1 MNADR
6 PTPADD
12 AGDAGGADGAPDAAD
27 LRMADVLRRSTAAGE
42 GLRAELHRDGSAEA
56 NDLLHRLDALE
67 FVQQVVGSPSDL
79 PARIG
84 SYDVKGVLGR
94 GGMGTVYLG
103 WQQELEREVALKVLA
118 PSYAT
123 DSTMRKRFRAEARA
137 TAALHHRHI
146 VPIYDYG
153 EAQGVLFFAM
163 ERVDG
168 MSLDK
173 HIAVARQRG
182 EKPMQP
188 LDAARR
194 FAGVADALG
203 LAHRR
208 RLLHRDVKPG
218 NILVGKDGTL
228 ALTDFGLA
236 KALDQASMRLTAQGG
251 GFLGTLHY
259 SSPEQALGDE
269 LTPASDL
276 YALGVTIFE
285 ALTGELPRAG
295 KTTESLLQ
303 SIMHGEPRRL
313 RDFVAKPPRD
323 LEAVLDKLLSR
334 EPRDR
339 YQDGEELAR
348 DLQRIADGEPVHIRR
363 LPLHVRLWRR
373 ARKNP
378 LLSGAIAAVC
388 ALLLVTLV
396 LLTVLRREAGRGLVS
411 RHQQHLAAIAKSIG
425 SEAGAPWGP
434 VPLLAALTGRE
445 VDAVSPTEAILKE
458 FDRAGRDLPDDAQV
472 AAMRSAYTDDPAPAA
487 SELLREGRGYEALRW
502 FDSAIADASA
512 ARTGGTLDVE
522 LRLHRLYLGRGVAN
536 LTASLARVTEARTDL
551 ALANYLRPGAV
562 FPRALLDV
570 LDVVENPDVAA
581 RTAQLERDLQAAARE
596 RRRVIGVLLWCAAG
610 LQPLPQSNLMDFGLS
625 YPRRRVLHEAA
636 QRLLGEVLTEAVA
649 NGQPTGLAGTFAG
662 LCTEAL
668 GRSGDANALRDLAQ
682 RTETA
687 IDTSV
692 HPDSPLQGW
701 RAVVQMLRD
710 PARKGPLVD
719 RDQQPLPAALQL
731 LAWEHL
737 LRLQPAR
744 EKVAIWLPRFE
755 ELRRNFASLPGLART
770 AARMHL
776 RAGSPLA
783 LELANAWVVESD
795 GEPEAQLCRM
805 QCQLRLG
812 ALEQA
817 RDDAIVAVQES
828 VAPTATLTEVVR
840 LCQEAAPVLPA
851 GETEGLLLLVQQF
864 RRLLER
870 GIELPGGRR

>member
-1 MNADR
+1 MSESLPESADTRGER
-6 PTPADD
+6 P
-12 AGDAGGADGAPDAAD
+12 GDAVPDAAD
-27 LRMADVLRRSTAAGE
+27 QRMADMLRDRTVASD
-42 GLRAELHRDGSAEA
+42 GLRAELQGEGSQEA
-56 NDLLHRLDALE
+56 SDLLNRLDALD
-67 FVQQVVGSPSDL
+67 FVQQVVGSPSDV
-79 PARIG
+79 PTRIG
-84 SYDVKGVLGR
+84 GYDVKGVLGR

-118 PSYAT
+118 PSYAS
-123 DSTMRKRFRAEARA
+123 DVTMRKRFRAEARA

-153 EAQGVLFFAM
+153 EAGGVLFFAM

-173 HIAVARQRG
+173 HIAAARHADT
-182 EKPMQP
+182 KPMEP
-188 LDAARR
+188 LDCARR

-236 KALDQASMRLTAQGG
+236 KALDHASMKLTAQGG

-276 YALGVTIFE
+276 YALGVTMFE

-313 RDFVAKPPRD
+313 RDFVPKPPRD

-378 LLSGAIAAVC
+378 VLSGAIAAAVV
-388 ALLLVTLV
+388 LLLVSVV
-396 LLTVLRREAGRGLVS
+396 LLTVLRREHGRGLVS
-411 RHQQHLAAIAKSIG
+411 RHQQHLVAIAQSIG
-425 SEAGAPWGP
+425 SESGAPWGP
-434 VPLLAALTGRE
+434 EPLLTALTGQE
-445 VDAVSPTEAILKE
+445 VEAVSPSESILKE
-458 FDRAGRDLPDDAQV
+458 LDRAERELPDDPQV
-472 AAMRSAYTDDPAPAA
+472 AAMRSAYVDDPAPAA
-487 SELLREGRGYEALRW
+487 SALLREGRGHEALRW
-502 FDSAIADASA
+502 LDAAIVDAVA
-512 ARTGGTLDVE
+512 ARTAGTLDVE

-536 LTASLARVTEARTDL
+536 LTASLARATDARTDL
-551 ALANYLRPGAV
+551 VLANYLRPGAV

-570 LDVVENPDVAA
+570 LDVVQASDVGPAVA
-581 RTAQLERDLQAAARE
+581 RLERELQASARE
-596 RRRVIGVLLWCAAG
+596 RVQVVGQLLWCAAA
-610 LQPLPQSNLMDFGLS
+610 LQPLPQANLMDFELS
-625 YPRRRVLHEAA
+625 FPKRRALHDAA
-636 QRLLGEVLTEAVA
+636 LRLLGQAPVDAVPA
-649 NGQPTGLAGTFAG
+649 DQPTGLAATFAG
-662 LCTEAL
+662 LCLEAL
-668 GRSGDANALRDLAQ
+668 GRTGDPTALRDLAQ
-682 RTETA
+682 RAEA
-687 IDTSV
+687 GIDAAV
-692 HPDSPLQGW
+692 HPGSPLQGW

-710 PARKGPLVD
+710 PTRKGPLVD
-719 RDQQPLPAALQL
+719 RDQQPLSPAMQRA
-731 LAWEHL
+731 AWDDFV
-737 LRLQPAR
+737 RLQPAR
-744 EKVAIWLPRFE
+744 EKMLLWLPRFE
-755 ELRRNFASLPGLART
+755 EFRRNHPGLSGLART
-770 AARMHL
+770 AAQLHL
-776 RAGSPLA
+776 LAGSGEALA
-783 LELANAWVVESD
+783 HANAWVIEAD
-795 GEPEAQLCRM
+795 GDPRAQLCRM

-812 ALEQA
+812 ALAEA
-817 RDDAIVAVQES
+817 RDDAIVAVQS
-828 VAPTATLTEVVR
+828 SIMPQAALADVVR
-840 LCQEAAPVLPA
+840 LCQDCAPWLQGA
-851 GETEGLLLLVQQF
+851 DLEGLRILTQQF
-864 RRLLER
+864 RGLLDR
-870 GIELPGGRR
+870 GIAPHGGR